1 MRVYLIPSFHY
12 DNTWHMNSR
21 EYQDFTTENIIKTAV
36 DILKQE
42 EEFRFTI
49 DHLSSLEGFIQR
61 YPEESDYLRGEIRKG
76 RVEIVGPMYTQADS
90 LTIGGESLIRQC
102 LYGTKWMKDLWGAS
116 PAVEWLTDVYGYCNQ
131 IPQII
136 RKTGVKYLV
145 VSIWWVFGHE
155 EGREYINKLSPV
167 FDFVWKGID
176 GSRVLVHNSFTYW
189 GLRLPGDEHISH
201 CPCPHCGA
209 HDRKKKAELVSSP
222 DAYEKTR
229 QAFTGAYDWV
239 KVKNIPSQDSMFMH
253 MGGDFCEPNRE
264 NVALIKRL
272 SQDKELPEI
281 ILSTPI
287 SYFQTLKRSS
297 LPVVTGEINPVYK
310 GRFGEGY
317 FETKVWIK
325 QLNRQFEYE
334 MARAEFL
341 ASMAYYLGKEYPSER
356 IENAYRALLFY
367 QHHDPLI
374 GNIPKGEYDLL
385 LEKWKLSIK
394 EAESI
399 INSSLDYLLRQI
411 EMVPEGKPLAVFNT
425 NSWSRSDIVEIT
437 EEFPRG
443 SVSLKVENSE
453 GRALPLQ
460 VAVIDRY
467 ADKTIHRAKLR
478 ILARDIPA
486 CGYEVLRVYTDSRR
500 PSVERGVAIK
510 KESGIYYIENE
521 FYRIEVNQKGQI
533 QGFYDKEI
541 GREIVRG
548 ERFRGN
554 EFILEEDLGC
564 FCHVKPSGKTWLE
577 ELNEEPYLAEEGPLF
592 TRLICET
599 KINDIIL
606 RKVLAFYSFKKRI
619 DFHVTVHLPDGEDK
633 RLKVIFPLNHEKGK
647 VIAETPFGF
656 AERNEGISS
665 MINWVDYTGEGMG
678 LTVFNCGIPSYEV
691 EKGNIYLNLI
701 KGLSVKDPE
710 KGCLPP
716 PLRKEMIE
724 KGDFEFRYAI
734 QSHGDASDIKEMVR
748 TGYEFNMPLLV
759 SRFPEHQGRLPS
771 KFSFVSLSPENL
783 VIYTVKKAESG
794 KALIARIYEIQGK
807 PRNAARLRTSLPVGS
822 CSICNLLETDERVLR
837 MRKYKVEFMIKGHE
851 IVTLKLKLEDRD
863 GRIVDGVE
871 D

>member
-1 MRVYLIPSFHY
+1 VRVYLIPSFHY

-49 DHLSSLEGFIQR
+49 DHLSSLEGFIER

-145 VSIWWVFGHE
+145 VSIWWVLFHN
-155 EGREYINKLSPV
+155 EGREYLNKLSPV
-167 FDFVWKGID
+167 FDFIWKGID

-209 HDRKKKAELVSSP
+209 HDRKKKLELVSSP

-374 GNIPKGEYDLL
+374 GNIPKDEYDLL

-399 INSSLDYLLRQI
+399 ISSSLDYLLRQI
-411 EMVPEGKPLAVFNT
+411 ETVPGGQPLTVFNT
-425 NSWSRSDIVEIT
+425 SSWSRSDIVEMT
-437 EEFPRG
+437 EEIARG
-443 SVSLKVENSE
+443 SISLKVENS
-453 GRALPLQ
+453 GGKALPVQ
-460 VAVIDRY
+460 VSVIDRH
-467 ADKTIHRAKLR
+467 ADKTIHRAKLS

-486 CGYEVLRVYTDSRR
+486 CGYEVLRVYTDNKK
-500 PSVERGVAIK
+500 PSVGKGVAIK
-510 KESGIYYIENE
+510 KRSGIYHIENE

-533 QGFYDKEI
+533 QSFYDKGI
-541 GREIVRG
+541 GREVVRREG
-548 ERFRGN
+548 FRGN

-564 FCHVKPSGKTWLE
+564 FCHVKPSGKTWPE
-577 ELNEEPYLAEEGPLF
+577 ELNAEPYLAEEGLLF
-592 TRLICET
+592 SKLICET
-599 KINDIIL
+599 KINDILL
-606 RKVLAFYSFKKRI
+606 RKVLTFYSFKKRI

-647 VIAETPFGF
+647 IIAETPFGF

-665 MINWVDYTGEGMG
+665 MINWVDYTGEGIG
-678 LTVFNCGIPSYEV
+678 LTVFNCGIPSYDV

-724 KGDFEFRYAI
+724 KGDFEFKYAI
-734 QSHGDASDIKEMVR
+734 QSHREASDIKEMVR

-759 SRFPEHQGRLPS
+759 SRLPEHQGRLPS
-771 KFSFVSLSPENL
+771 KFTFINLSPENL
-783 VIYTVKKAESG
+783 VIYTIKKAESG
-794 KALIARIYEIQGK
+794 NSLIARIYEIQGK
-807 PRNAARLRTSLPVGS
+807 PRNTARLRTSLPVES
-822 CSICNLLETDERVLR
+822 CSICNLLETDERVLQTR
-837 MRKYKVEFMIKGHE
+837 NHGVEFMVKGHE
-851 IVTLKLKLEDRD
+851 IVTLKLKLEDKD
-863 GRIVDGVE
+863 GADN
-871 D
+871 